1 MKKNFE
7 IPAMQI
13 SSFDVENIVTASNP
27 ESTSTNVEN
36 AEAAIVGAK
45 YTTRVSFNNIGFTF

>member
-13 SSFDVENIVTASNP
+13 SSFDVENIITASGGG
-27 ESTSTNVEN
+27 SQQTNEQL
-36 AEAAIVGAK
+36 AETAIAGAK